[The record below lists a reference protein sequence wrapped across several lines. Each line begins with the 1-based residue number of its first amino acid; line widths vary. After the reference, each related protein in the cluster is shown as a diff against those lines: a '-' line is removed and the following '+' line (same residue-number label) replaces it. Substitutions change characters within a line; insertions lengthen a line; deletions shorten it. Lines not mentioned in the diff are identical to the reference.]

1 MATAT
6 IFCGH
11 CGRPTA
17 AADLVTVAGVP
28 VCAGCKP
35 SFLLRLQEDSAVAVS
50 EPRYQGFWIRL
61 VAKILDWLV
70 VGAAVTPIWI
80 VMVSRRQ
87 LDAGLDPA
95 GAFGLQ
101 MMLNLFA
108 ICITIA
114 YSTWMNGR
122 WGATVGKM
130 AIGAKIV
137 NSDLTP
143 ISYGKALARALAEF
157 LSGIIFLIG
166 YIMAAFD
173 GKKRALHDQICGTLV
188 VARA

>member
-1 MATAT
+1 
-6 IFCGH
+6 
-11 CGRPTA
+11 
-17 AADLVTVAGVP
+17 
-28 VCAGCKP
+28 
-35 SFLLRLQEDSAVAVS
+35 
-50 EPRYQGFWIRL
+50 
-61 VAKILDWLV
+61 V
-70 VGAAVTPIWI
+70 VGAAVTPFWI
-80 VMVSRRQ
+80 VMISRRQ
-87 LDAGLDPA
+87 LDAGLDPV
-95 GAFGLQ
+95 GALGVE
-101 MMLNLFA
+101 MTLNLIA
-108 ICITIA
+108 ICVTIA

-157 LSGIIFLIG
+157 LSGLVFLIG

-188 VARA
+188 VARI